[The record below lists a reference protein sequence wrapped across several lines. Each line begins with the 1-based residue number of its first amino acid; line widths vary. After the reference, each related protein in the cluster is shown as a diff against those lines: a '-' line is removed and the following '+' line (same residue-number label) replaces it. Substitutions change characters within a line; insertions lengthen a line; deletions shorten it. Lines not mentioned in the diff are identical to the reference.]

1 MGAHALLSPSGMPA
15 AIRCLAKPHR
25 ERGLP
30 DRSSSFADEGTA
42 AHFLMEQCLLQNVE
56 AKHFQGLRIQVK
68 DGVTEFHT
76 SGQYPVGLDMIGP
89 MQKALDY
96 VRAVADD
103 ATIYTE
109 QKLSIAHITGEH
121 WHKVTGAV
129 CFKNDAG
136 QYVDFDNGD
145 LYTEDEVEPATGT
158 TDVWIIKGCVAHS
171 IDLKWGMGVQVFA
184 KDNEQQEMY
193 TDAGLQEFDFLG
205 EVEEIHLHILQPRLQ
220 HFDEHVMS
228 RGELD
233 ARIELIRQASERIAF
248 TPGDE
253 LPATPGEKQCKF
265 CKRAAT
271 CEERTYHTLEL
282 ITADFVDLDGG
293 FVKVGMPQAEKLLAQ
308 SFGVKPAAITW
319 HEQNDTYGV
328 ESPHFTVKKPSIRP
342 SLEAATEA
350 VATADDERLAT
361 LMDAADMIEG
371 FAKAVRAEVE
381 RRLLAGKFTDARYK
395 LVEGRQG
402 ARSWID
408 EEQAEAALKAMRLK
422 SDEMYD
428 RRVISPTSAEKLLGE
443 ANKRK
448 WAKLQRLIT
457 RSDGKPSVAPASDK
471 RPALRMAI
479 AEGFEILSD
488 DPNAEWEKT
497 FGPDYEEHSDAG
509 ISDSVSDLAASH
521 ADGMDTG
528 KDRSLVEDNFDDL
541 V

>member
-1 MGAHALLSPSGMPA
+1 MTHALLSPSGMPA

-30 DRSSSFADEGTA
+30 DQSSSFADEGTA
-42 AHFLMEQCLLQNVE
+42 AHFLMEQCLLENKD
-56 AKHFQGLRIQVK
+56 AKEFQGLRIQVK

-96 VRAVADD
+96 VRAVADG

-136 QYVDFDNGD
+136 QYIDFDNGD
-145 LYTEDEVEPATGT
+145 LYPEDEVEPATGT
-158 TDVWIIKGCVAHS
+158 TDVWIIKGSVAHS

-184 KDNEQQEMY
+184 ADNEQQEMY

-205 EVEEIHLHILQPRLQ
+205 EVGEIHLHILQPRLQ
-220 HFDEHVMS
+220 HFDEHVMP
-228 RGELD
+228 RGELE
-233 ARIELIRQASERIAF
+233 ARIELIRQASKKIAF
-248 TPGDE
+248 TPGE
-253 LPATPGEKQCKF
+253 MLPAVPGDKQCKF

-271 CEERTYHTLEL
+271 CNERTDHTMQL
-282 ITADFVDLDGG
+282 IVGEFVDLDKG
-293 FVKVGMPQAEKLLAQ
+293 FTQVGLTQAEKLLAQ
-308 SFGVKPAAITW
+308 SFGVKPAAVTFQDGEIDECGN
-319 HEQNDTYGV
+319 HKD
-328 ESPHFTVKKPSIRP
+328 PKFIVKKPSIRP
-342 SLEAATEA
+342 SLEAATDA
-350 VATADDERLAT
+350 LATADDERLAT
-361 LMDAADMIEG
+361 LMDAAEMIEG

-402 ARSWID
+402 ARSWTS
-408 EEQAEAALKAMRLK
+408 EEEAEATLKAMRLK
-422 SDEMYD
+422 VDQMYD
-428 RRVISPTSAEKLLGE
+428 FKLISPTTAEKVLKE
-443 ANKRK
+443 ANPRK
-448 WAKLQRLIT
+448 WNKLQPLIG

-471 RPALRMAI
+471 RPALSMAI
-479 AEGFEILSD
+479 AEQFEVLPEEVEQVVAED
-488 DPNAEWEKT
+488 DFA
-497 FGPDYEEHSDAG
+497 
-509 ISDSVSDLAASH
+509 
-521 ADGMDTG
+521 
-528 KDRSLVEDNFDDL
+528 DL

>member
-1 MGAHALLSPSGMPA
+1 MPA

-30 DRSSSFADEGTA
+30 DQSSSFADEGTA
-42 AHFLMEQCLLQNVE
+42 AHFLMEQCLLQNVD
-56 AKHFQGLRIQVK
+56 AKHFQGLRIRVQ

-76 SGQYPVGLDMIGP
+76 AGQYPVGLDMIGP

-96 VRAVADD
+96 VRAVADG

-121 WHKVTGAV
+121 WHKETGAV
-129 CFKNDAG
+129 CFLHENG
-136 QYVDFDNGD
+136 QYVDFDNGQVYED
-145 LYTEDEVEPATGT
+145 DEVEPATGT
-158 TDVWIIKGCVAHS
+158 TDVWIIKGKKAICA
-171 IDLKWGMGVQVFA
+171 DLKWGMGVQVFA

-205 EVEEIHLHILQPRLQ
+205 EVEEIELHILQPRLY
-220 HFDEHVMS
+220 HFDEYTMS
-228 RGELD
+228 RGELEGRID
-233 ARIELIRQASERIAF
+233 AIRTASKRIAF
-248 TPGDE
+248 SKAED

-271 CEERTYHTLEL
+271 CKERTEHTMEL
-282 ITADFVDLDGG
+282 IVGEFVDLDKG
-293 FVKVGMPQAEKLLAQ
+293 FVKVEMPQAEKLLAQ
-308 SFGVKPAAITW
+308 SFGVKPAAITF
-319 HEQNDTYGV
+319 HHAGDDEADDFHA
-328 ESPHFTVKKPSIRP
+328 EHFTVKKPSIRP

-402 ARSWID
+402 ARSWTD
-408 EEQAEAALKAMRLK
+408 EAEAEAALKAMRLK
-422 SDEMYD
+422 VDQMYD
-428 RRVISPTSAEKLLGE
+428 FKLISPTTAEKVLKE
-443 ANKRK
+443 ANPRK
-448 WAKLQRLIT
+448 WSKLQPLIG

-471 RPALRMAI
+471 RPALSMAI
-479 AEGFEILSD
+479 AEQFEEL
-488 DPNAEWEKT
+488 PAEV
-497 FGPDYEEHSDAG
+497 EEQVTVA
-509 ISDSVSDLAASH
+509 
-521 ADGMDTG
+521 
-528 KDRSLVEDNFDDL
+528 EDNFDDL

>member
-1 MGAHALLSPSGMPA
+1 MPA

-30 DRSSSFADEGTA
+30 DQTSSFADEGTA
-42 AHFLMEQCLLQNVE
+42 AHFLMEQCLLQNVD

-68 DGVTEFHT
+68 DGVTEFNT

-96 VRAVADD
+96 V
-103 ATIYTE
+103 
-109 QKLSIAHITGEH
+109 
-121 WHKVTGAV
+121 HKVTGAV

-136 QYVDFDNGD
+136 QYVDFDDGD

-158 TDVWIIKGCVAHS
+158 TDVWIIKGSVAHS

-228 RGELD
+228 RAELD
-233 ARIELIRQASERIAF
+233 ARIDLIRKASKEIAF
-248 TPGDE
+248 TPGE
-253 LPATPGEKQCKF
+253 LLPATPGEKQCKF

-271 CEERTYHTLEL
+271 CDERTDHTMEL
-282 ITADFVDLDGG
+282 IVGEFVDLDKG
-293 FVKVGMPQAEKLLAQ
+293 FVKVEMPQAEKLLSH
-308 SFGVKPAAITW
+308 SFGVKPPAITF
-319 HEQNDTYGV
+319 HQRNEGDNGL
-328 ESPHFTVKKPSIRP
+328 EEHFTVKKPSIRP

-350 VATADDERLAT
+350 VASADDERLAT

-371 FAKAVRAEVE
+371 FAKAVRAETE

-402 ARSWID
+402 ARSWTN
-408 EEQAEAALKAMRLK
+408 EEEAEAALKAMRLK
-422 SDEMYD
+422 VDQMYD
-428 RRVISPTSAEKLLGE
+428 FKLISPTTAEKVLKE
-443 ANKRK
+443 ANPRK
-448 WAKLQRLIT
+448 WNKLQPLIG

-471 RPALRMAI
+471 RPALSMAI
-479 AEGFEILSD
+479 AEQFEEL
-488 DPNAEWEKT
+488 PAEVEQ
-497 FGPDYEEHSDAG
+497 PVA
-509 ISDSVSDLAASH
+509 
-521 ADGMDTG
+521 
-528 KDRSLVEDNFDDL
+528 EDNFDDL